1 MQIGFGAPASGAWA
15 TADNLARFAEQAE
28 ELGYAS
34 LWTFQRLLVGADQEL
49 APVYQSV
56 LDPLVAL
63 SFAAARTS
71 RIRLGVA
78 VLNLPFVSPA
88 YLAKQAA
95 TLDILSGGRLDLGLG
110 VGWSSAEF
118 TATGASTARRAART
132 EEYLRVLHT
141 LWADEVSEFAG
152 EFYTV
157 PPSRMMPK
165 PVQRPGPPV
174 LLGGIVPAAV
184 ARAGRIADG
193 WLSSSGTDLTRI
205 GAQIETVR
213 EAAAEAGKDPAGLRF
228 VCRGVVR
235 AGEPDG
241 LTPDGT
247 RQRLTGS
254 YEQIR
259 QDAAWLGEQGVT
271 ELFYD
276 LNWDPL
282 IGNPTADPAA
292 AAERAEEI
300 LRELAPGTH

>member
-1 MQIGFGAPASGAWA
+1 MQIGFGASVSGAWA

-34 LWTFQRLLVGADQEL
+34 LWTFQRLLVGTDQKL

-63 SFAAARTS
+63 GFAAARTS
-71 RIRLGVA
+71 RIRLGVS

-88 YLAKQAA
+88 YLANQAA
-95 TLDILSGGRLDLGLG
+95 TLDLLSGGRLDLGLG
-110 VGWSSAEF
+110 VGWSAAEF
-118 TATGASTARRAART
+118 TATGGSTARRGART
-132 EEYLRVLHT
+132 EEYLQVLRT

-157 PPSRMMPK
+157 PPSRMLPK

-174 LLGGIVPAAV
+174 LLGGAVPAAV
-184 ARAGRIADG
+184 ARAGRISDG
-193 WLSSSGTDLTRI
+193 WLSASGTDLTGISGQI
-205 GAQIETVR
+205 GIAR
-213 EAAAEAGKDPAGLRF
+213 EAAAEAGKDPAALRF
-228 VCRGVVR
+228 VCRGAVR
-235 AGEPDG
+235 AGEPV
-241 LTPDGT
+241 TTRDGT
-247 RQRLTGS
+247 RQRLSGS

-276 LNWDPL
+276 LNWDPQ
-282 IGNPTADPAA
+282 IGNPAADPAA
-292 AAERAEEI
+292 ATARAEEI
-300 LRELAPGTH
+300 LHELAPGNG